1 MLRPVLPQRDLSIE
15 LFGRKIPAPVVMAP
29 VGVQKLFHTDGEAA
43 TARVFGELGLPY
55 TLSTASSTGMSDVA
69 NANGAGNPR
78 WFQLYWPTD
87 DELTK
92 SYLQRAKHDG
102 YEVLVV
108 TVDTWS
114 LAWRPKDL
122 DRGFFPF
129 INGVGTSI
137 GLEDEIAQKKLGF
150 SALASG
156 ATAEQKAT
164 ASLYHVIT
172 TSAGVSPV
180 WEKLHLLREL
190 WGAGPIV
197 LKGIQSVED
206 AQLAIDHGMDGIIV
220 SNHGGRQ
227 VDGAIAS
234 LEALVE
240 IVDAVRGKL
249 TIGFDSGIRCGADI
263 FKALAVGADFVQI
276 GRPVVWGLAHGGEE
290 GVRHVMKSLLAD
302 FDLTVALSGCRG
314 LEDVGRACVG
324 NRRLCLL

>member
-1 MLRPVLPQRDLSIE
+1 MLRPVLPYRDLSTK
-15 LFGRKIPAPVVMAP
+15 LFGREIPAPIVMAP
-29 VGVQKLFHTDGEAA
+29 VGVQRLFHADGEKA

-55 TLSTASSTGMSDVA
+55 TLSTASSTGMADVA

-87 DELTK
+87 HDLTK
-92 SYLQRAKHDG
+92 SYLQRAKDND

-108 TVDTWS
+108 TVDTWALS
-114 LAWRPKDL
+114 WRPKDL
-122 DRGFFPF
+122 DRGLLPF
-129 INGVGTSI
+129 LYGMGTSI
-137 GLEDEIAQKKLGF
+137 GLEDETAQQKLGF
-150 SALASG
+150 SALAPG

-164 ASLYHVIT
+164 ASLYHVVT
-172 TSAGVSPV
+172 TSAGPSPV
-180 WEKLHLLREL
+180 WENLRLLREW
-190 WGAGPIV
+190 WGEKPIV
-197 LKGIQSVED
+197 LKGIQSASD
-206 AQLAIDHGMDGIIV
+206 AQLAIDNGMDGIIV

-263 FKALAVGADFVQI
+263 FKALAIGADFVQI

-302 FDLTVALSGCRG
+302 LDLTVALSGCRG
-314 LEDVGRACVG
+314 LKDIGRDCVG
-324 NRRLCLL
+324 NRKLCLL